1 MNHDAKPLSGFDL
14 AIWKARR
21 KKYEDLNRPELL
33 TKGNL
38 MIIESEEITLLR
50 LISSRQIQQHK
61 ETMRVL
67 YRILRKA
74 NSMATD
80 LDTLTAEVTNNT
92 SVEQSAIT
100 LIQNIATE
108 LAAAGTDPVALA
120 ALVTKLQTND
130 AALAAAVTANTPAA
144 PAAS

>member
-1 MNHDAKPLSGFDL
+1 MGGGKF
-14 AIWKARR
+14 
-21 KKYEDLNRPELL
+21 
-33 TKGNL
+33 
-38 MIIESEEITLLR
+38 MEEIKTLLR
-50 LISSRQIQQHK
+50 ALCERQIQQHN
-61 ETMRVL
+61 ETMRML
-67 YRILRKA
+67 YRILGKES
-74 NSMATD
+74 SMGTQ
-80 LDTLTAEVTNNT
+80 LDALTAEVTNNT

-144 PAAS
+144 PAQ